1 MIQSVIFLIEKW
13 RCSERRVQSFAKH
26 IKRNQKLW
34 SQGKLSGFVL
44 WELVNW
50 VSEFR
55 LLNLFGRQT
64 WRKIRCFPSQNDAKR
79 LPNTLTINKANSFD
93 PKGTQL
99 TKPIQV
105 LGSCDLRSCG
115 GQACSA
121 SKFNVPSWWVQ
132 DLKSQE
138 QEVFKC
144 MELCFFVVSFL
155 HCWRIPFGFW
165 HLDTP
170 VALLHRMPV
179 L

>member
-99 TKPIQV
+99 TINKANSSTWELRPSQLWRAGVQSLKIQRSKLV
-105 LGSCDLRSCG
+105 GSG
-115 GQACSA
+115 
-121 SKFNVPSWWVQ
+121 FEVPRTGSVQ
-132 DLKSQE
+132 MHGAFRRLLFAL
-138 QEVFKC
+138 VTYT
-144 MELCFFVVSFL
+144 
-155 HCWRIPFGFW
+155 FW

-170 VALLHRMPV
+170 MALLHRMPV